1 MTSFP
6 AATPKLVCL
15 QRERRSNTQDIL
27 HCRDRAVVLH
37 NKERL
42 ISEKES
48 TPFGHLH

>member
-27 HCRDRAVVLH
+27 HCRDRAVILH
-37 NKERL
+37 KERL